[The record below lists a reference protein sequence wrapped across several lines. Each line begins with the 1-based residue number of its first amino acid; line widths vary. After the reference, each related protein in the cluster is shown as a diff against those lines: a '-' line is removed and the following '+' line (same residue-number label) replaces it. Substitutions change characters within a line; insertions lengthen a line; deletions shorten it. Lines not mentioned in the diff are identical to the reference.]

1 MELSESK
8 INKFLIFSQKKLFL
22 YFKKWNPALFK
33 PRLKKTEKKNL
44 SKKFLYFQEMELSG
58 SNIKKFLI
66 FLEMEIL
73 KNFLYFRK

>member
-22 YFKKWNPALFK
+22 YFQKWNPALFK
-33 PRLKKTEKKNL
+33 PRLKKIEKKNL

-66 FLEMEIL
+66 FLEMETL